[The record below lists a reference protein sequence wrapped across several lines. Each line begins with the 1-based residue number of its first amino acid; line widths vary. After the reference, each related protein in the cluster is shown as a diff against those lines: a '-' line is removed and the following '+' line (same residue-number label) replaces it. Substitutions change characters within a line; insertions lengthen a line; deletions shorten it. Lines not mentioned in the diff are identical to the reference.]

1 MAVVEHVD
9 PRTEVIKRRLRG
21 QTYEAVSADL
31 GLSLER
37 VKEYFR
43 SFLADNYSDLGEVEL
58 RLTQLARLERMVD
71 FLWDTVQNGD
81 LSTEGKQTANLLKVI
96 EALNDLMALHRDPL
110 RDAQVQLTQVQ
121 TELVHTV
128 LSELRLH
135 LLTQAVQG
143 LREVI
148 TDSGE
153 GVEPQVME
161 RLVETSRARLEASW
175 SEWFADASEK
185 SVQLVKAIDQ
195 GGEDT

>member
-9 PRTEVIKRRLRG
+9 PRTEVIRRRVRG
-21 QTYEAVSADL
+21 QPYEVISADL

-71 FLWDTVQNGD
+71 FLWDTVQAGD

-96 EALNDLMALHRDPL
+96 EALNELMGLNRDPL

-128 LSELRLH
+128 LAEVRAHMLSKTL
-135 LLTQAVQG
+135 QG
-143 LREVI
+143 VREVI
-148 TDSGE
+148 ISTSE
-153 GVEPQVME
+153 GVEPQVVE
-161 RLVETSRARLEASW
+161 RVVETSRSALEAGW
-175 SEWFADASEK
+175 SDWFAQASEK
-185 SVQLVKAIDQ
+185 SVELVKRIDMREA
-195 GGEDT
+195 GE

>member
-21 QTYEAVSADL
+21 KSYESISADL
-31 GLSLER
+31 GLSLDK
-37 VKEYFR
+37 VKDYFR
-43 SFLADNYSDLGEVEL
+43 AFLADNYSDLGEVEL
-58 RLTQLARLERMVD
+58 RLTQLARLEKMVD
-71 FLWDTVQNGD
+71 FLWDTVQAGD

-128 LSELRLH
+128 LSELRMH
-135 LLTQAVQG
+135 LLTNALHG

-148 TDSGE
+148 TGSAE
-153 GVEPQVME
+153 GVDPQVTE
-161 RLVETSRARLEASW
+161 RLVEVSRTRLEASW
-175 SEWFADASEK
+175 SEWFANASDK
-185 SVQLVKAIDQ
+185 SVQLVRAI
-195 GGEDT
+195 ENKEA

>member
-21 QTYEAVSADL
+21 QTYETISADL
-31 GLSLER
+31 GLSLAS
-37 VKEYFR
+37 VKDYFR

-58 RLTQLARLERMVD
+58 RMTQLARLERMVD

-96 EALNDLMALHRDPL
+96 EALNELMGLHRDPL

-128 LSELRLH
+128 LSELRMH
-135 LLTQAVQG
+135 LLTQALHG

-148 TDSGE
+148 TDSSE
-153 GVEPQVME
+153 GVDPQVTE
-161 RLVETSRARLEASW
+161 RLVEVSRTRLEASW
-175 SEWFADASEK
+175 SEWFADASER
-185 SVQLVKAIDQ
+185 SVQLVKAIEQ
-195 GGEDT
+195 GGEDG